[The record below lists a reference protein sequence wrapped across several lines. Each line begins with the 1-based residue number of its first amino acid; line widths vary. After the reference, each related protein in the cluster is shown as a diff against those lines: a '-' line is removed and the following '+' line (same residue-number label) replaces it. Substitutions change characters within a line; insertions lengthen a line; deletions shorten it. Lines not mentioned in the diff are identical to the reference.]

1 MIPTQKRGRSQSLKV
16 DTEYPAHLKFLSRF
30 SESQDVRSLTI
41 KDCGAEKFSQEDQGR
56 NPSLERLNSRYLD
69 YGFVRV
75 LPNILRLVVLL
86 KKILDFSLGSL

>member
-1 MIPTQKRGRSQSLKV
+1 MIPTQKRGRSQSLKG
-16 DTEYPAHLKFLSRF
+16 DTEYHHLKFLSRF
-30 SESQDVRSLTI
+30 SEPQDVRSLTI

-56 NPSLERLNSRYLD
+56 NPSLERLNSPYLD
-69 YGFVRV
+69 YGSVRV